1 MYQCPNC
8 GGRLFFDI
16 QSQQLKCDHCSTQYD
31 PYAISKE
38 NDAEESREYDV
49 TVFKCPQCGGEIL
62 STDKM
67 AEIPLGAESAGT
79 LKMFALYPELQEVIP

>member
-62 STDKM
+62 STDNT
-67 AEIPLGAESAGT
+67 AAISVVSVVHPLFFQAG
-79 LKMFALYPELQEVIP
+79 FQSS

>member
-49 TVFKCPQCGGEIL
+49 TVF
-62 STDKM
+62 T
-67 AEIPLGAESAGT
+67 
-79 LKMFALYPELQEVIP
+79 VWW